1 MFAAYLSCSGHSTR
15 AADDFP
21 PPSSRRPRRHRR
33 YPGGSAFAQAILT
46 EDGLHRQ
53 PWFIDSLLE
62 LPDDLA
68 AATANKK
75 RFAILFELRGCPY
88 CKKMHEI
95 NLAKPEIE
103 NFIKER
109 FDILQLNFIG
119 SREVTDFD
127 GEKLSEKR
135 LAAKYGVRGTPTF
148 QFFPDKPDGLA
159 GKKPCSA
166 RSRACKAMSSRRR
179 FSAPSATSRERAYEK
194 GSLNDFL
201 KAGS

>member
-1 MFAAYLSCSGHSTR
+1 MITRRHLLAGLAAASAL
-15 AADDFP
+15 
-21 PPSSRRPRRHRR
+21 SRRR
-33 YPGGSAFAQAILT
+33 AFAQAILT

-62 LPDDLA
+62 LADDLT

-95 NLAKPEIE
+95 NFAKPEIA
-103 NFIKER
+103 NYIKER

-148 QFFPDKPDGLA
+148 QFLSGQA
-159 GKKPCSA
+159 GRPRRKEADASA
-166 RSRACKAMSSRRR
+166 KSRACRAMSSRRR
-179 FSAPSATSRERAYEK
+179 FSARSAMSPSAPMRRAA
-194 GSLNDFL
+194 S
-201 KAGS
+201 AIS

>member
-1 MFAAYLSCSGHSTR
+1 MFASQMIT
-15 AADDFP
+15 
-21 PPSSRRPRRHRR
+21 RRHLLAGLAAACAL
-33 YPGGSAFAQAILT
+33 PGGAFAQASIT

-62 LPDDLA
+62 LADDVTA
-68 AATANKK
+68 AAANKK

-88 CKKMHEI
+88 CKQMHEI
-95 NLAKPEIE
+95 NLTKPDIS
-103 NFIKER
+103 NYIKER

-148 QFFPDKPDGLA
+148 IFFPEQPDGLA
-159 GKKPCSA
+159 GKKPMQREVA
-166 RSRACKAMSSRRR
+166 RLQGYVEP
-179 FSAPSATSRERAYEK
+179 APFLGTFRYVAERAYER
-194 GSLNDFL
+194 GTLNDFL
-201 KAGS
+201 KAKS